1 MKDSQDSQN
10 ACSSVLRAIGRGRGR
25 GGQGLGTL
33 LTVLFV
39 GLKLTDHIDWSW
51 WWVLSPIW
59 IKFLLITPV
68 HPDDDHRHEAH
79 GLGTQ
84 RGDVRPRL
92 VFHREWNI
100 ISELV
105 V

>member
-59 IKFLLITPV
+59 IKFLLILPFI
-68 HPDDDHRHEAH
+68 
-79 GLGTQ
+79 LIM
-84 RGDVRPRL
+84 
-92 VFHREWNI
+92 I
-100 ISELV
+100 IGMKRTGWEPKGET
-105 V
+105 